1 MIRRPPRS
9 TLFPYTTLFRSRFAH
24 RSCFLD
30 SELRPHR
37 GMVARTLLAA
47 LLAFHSRVQQLQRVS
62 NENVVDAQPG
72 VAFPPLAPVIPE
84 REGHLAMDL
93 ADGIRPTLR
102 QDAGKGGTRLRR
114 S

>member
-1 MIRRPPRS
+1 
-9 TLFPYTTLFRSRFAH
+9 
-24 RSCFLD
+24 
-30 SELRPHR
+30 
-37 GMVARTLLAA
+37 MVARTLLAA

-102 QDAGKGGTRLRR
+102 QDAGKGDRKSTRLNSSHSQISYAVFCLKKKKTSRTER
-114 S
+114 HQYGVTSRHRQ

>member
-1 MIRRPPRS
+1 
-9 TLFPYTTLFRSRFAH
+9 
-24 RSCFLD
+24 
-30 SELRPHR
+30 
-37 GMVARTLLAA
+37 MVARTLLAA

-102 QDAGKGGTRLRR
+102 QDAGKGGTRLRLQQRKVGRMPSAR
-114 S
+114 SIARCPSRSGIT